1 MKKGLEKVGAALKA
15 VWGRLTSSKVAWMAL
30 PAGIAQVVLAVSGV
44 DVGPTMEAVFAGVW
58 TVLAVFLAANN
69 PTDKAGF

>member
-1 MKKGLEKVGAALKA
+1 MQKVLDALKA

-44 DVGPTMEAVFAGVW
+44 DVGPTMEAVFAGCFW
-58 TVLAVFLAANN
+58 RRITRLTKPVF
-69 PTDKAGF
+69 KGKRS